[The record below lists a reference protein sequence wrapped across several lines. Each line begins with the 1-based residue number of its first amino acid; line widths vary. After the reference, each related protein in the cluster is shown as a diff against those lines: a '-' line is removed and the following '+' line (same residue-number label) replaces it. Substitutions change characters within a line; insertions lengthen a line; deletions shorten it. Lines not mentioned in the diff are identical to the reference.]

1 MFLKAMERARVRRKV
16 SKFVK
21 ILQMYCDSICSTR
34 IAQIKIYQG
43 TCGNVQMLHLN
54 IFDDN
59 DFFSVKS
66 PIGFLEQNWCPTI
79 NASYRT
85 NKWYQCLSL

>member
-1 MFLKAMERARVRRKV
+1 MLLKAMERARVRRKV

-43 TCGNVQMLHLN
+43 TCGNVQCY
-54 IFDDN
+54 I
-59 DFFSVKS
+59 
-66 PIGFLEQNWCPTI
+66 
-79 NASYRT
+79 
-85 NKWYQCLSL
+85 